1 MYVRIMSG
9 SALSE
14 AVAAVRAAVDEAAGA
29 GVDLLGRADLVEAL
43 DELEVVWCQL
53 PALRHRLLAR
63 LQVETTAKE
72 MGAKSWNQVLSVR
85 WRISTA
91 EAGRRLGEA
100 ALLGPRQSLV
110 GDTLPPVL
118 PATAAAQAQG
128 AINAEHVVVIA
139 KAVAKLPGFVDT
151 ATREEFET
159 DLVRL
164 ATGAGPKDV
173 SDAAELALF
182 LLDQDGPEPDDTERA
197 RRRGISKGRQRGDA
211 MTPISGELT
220 PEAWAL
226 MEAIFAKYAAPGMCN
241 PDDPQPCTSGT
252 PSQAQI
258 DADHRSLAQR
268 QHDALVAV
276 LRIALMSGQLGQ
288 LNGLPVSVIIRT
300 TLQDLESRA
309 GIGVT
314 AGGTRLPIAEVIR
327 LAAHAHHSLAVFDK
341 ATGSALALFRARRVA
356 SPAQRIMLIARD
368 GGCTKPGC
376 TVGAYGSQAH
386 HVVADWTDGGNTNVD
401 ELGLACGPD
410 NRAVGPEGWSTR
422 MNERGEVEWIPPPP
436 LDTGQT
442 RINTYHRPERLLR
455 PPDQQPTNPSTSRRS
470 GDPGPAASTPSGQR
484 DQPGNTQR
492 VDNEPS
498 NAEPINYELIDD
510 EPTNGQP
517 INDAPI
523 DDQPIDH
530 KPMDDALTDEPID
543 YQLIGDE
550 PIGDEPINGQPI
562 NDAPIDDQPVDDQP
576 MDDALTDD
584 ALMADAP
591 IDYELTE
598 PSPTDNPSEPEVRDE
613 PSSPRD
619 PGDPDKPDG
628 SSNPGQPGGPAP
640 PDGQAA

>member
-1 MYVRIMSG
+1 MSSGIFSGRTVFVGGRMYVRVMSG
-9 SALSE
+9 VVLSE

-29 GVDLLGRADLVEAL
+29 GVDLLGRADLVDAL
-43 DELEVVWCQL
+43 DELETVWCQL
-53 PALRHRLLAR
+53 PALRNRLLAR

-100 ALLGPRQSLV
+100 ALLGPRQSIT
-110 GDTLPPVL
+110 GQTLPPVL
-118 PATAAAQAQG
+118 AATAAAQARG
-128 AINAEHVVVIA
+128 VINTEHVTVIA
-139 KAVAKLPGFVDT
+139 KAVAKLPGFVDA

-164 ATGAGPKDV
+164 AGGTGPKDV

-197 RRRGISKGRQRGDA
+197 RRRGLTKGKQRGDA

-226 MEAIFAKYAAPGMCN
+226 LEAIFAKYAAPGMCN

-258 DADHRSLAQR
+258 DNDHRSLAQR

-309 GIGVT
+309 GIGVSG
-314 AGGTRLPIAEVIR
+314 GGTRIPIAEVIR

-341 ATGSALALFRARRVA
+341 ATGSALDLFRARRVA

-422 MNERGEVEWIPPPP
+422 MNERGEVEWIPPPA

-455 PPDQQPTNPSTSRRS
+455 PPDQQPTCSP
-470 GDPGPAASTPSGQR
+470 DLGPQNNDELIDDGLL
-484 DQPGNTQR
+484 D
-492 VDNEPS
+492 D
-498 NAEPINYELIDD
+498 EPISYELIDD
-510 EPTNGQP
+510 APSDHEPN
-517 INDAPI
+517 NDKPI
-523 DDQPIDH
+523 DDKPIDG
-530 KPMDDALTDEPID
+530 KPMDDGPRGDGLRDE
-543 YQLIGDE
+543 
-550 PIGDEPINGQPI
+550 
-562 NDAPIDDQPVDDQP
+562 
-576 MDDALTDD
+576 
-584 ALMADAP
+584 AP
-591 IDYELTE
+591 IDYELTDYALTE
-598 PSPTDNPSEPEVRDE
+598 PSPNDNPGETEEPDE
-613 PSSPRD
+613 RCEPGE
-619 PGDPDKPDG
+619 PGDPDKPDKSRG
-628 SSNPGQPGGPAP
+628 PDQPGGPAP

>member
-9 SALSE
+9 VVLSE
-14 AVAAVRAAVDEAAGA
+14 AVAAVRAAVDAAAGA
-29 GVDLLGRADLVEAL
+29 EVDLLGRADLVDAL
-43 DELEVVWCQL
+43 DELETVWCQL
-53 PALRHRLLAR
+53 PGLRHRLLAR
-63 LQVETTAKE
+63 LQVEATAKE
-72 MGAKSWNQVLSVR
+72 MGAKSWNQVLAVR

-100 ALLGPRQSLV
+100 ALLGPRQSIT
-110 GDTLPPVL
+110 GQALPPVL
-118 PATAAAQAQG
+118 AVTAAAQARG
-128 AINAEHVVVIA
+128 VINTEHVTVIA
-139 KAVAKLPGFVDT
+139 KAVAKLPGFVDA

-164 ATGAGPKDV
+164 AGGTGPKDV

-226 MEAIFAKYAAPGMCN
+226 LEAIFAKYAAPGMCN

-258 DADHRSLAQR
+258 DNDHRSLAQR

-309 GIGVT
+309 GIGVSG
-314 AGGTRLPIAEVIR
+314 GGTRIPIAEVIR

-410 NRAVGPEGWSTR
+410 NRAVSPEGWSTR
-422 MNERGEVEWIPPPP
+422 MNERGEVEWIPPPA

-455 PPDQQPTNPSTSRRS
+455 PPDQEPTCSPDAGLQSD
-470 GDPGPAASTPSGQR
+470 GGAAESTPSGYHDR
-484 DQPGNTQR
+484 PGETPCG
-492 VDNEPS
+492 DNHPI
-498 NAEPINYELIDD
+498 NDEPISYELIDD
-510 EPTNGQP
+510 
-517 INDAPI
+517 API
-523 DDQPIDH
+523 DYELVGDEPNNDKPIGDKPNDGKPMDDGPRGDGLVDDEPIDH
-530 KPMDDALTDEPID
+530 KQID
-543 YQLIGDE
+543 GK
-550 PIGDEPINGQPI
+550 
-562 NDAPIDDQPVDDQP
+562 PIDDGLRD
-576 MDDALTDD
+576 
-584 ALMADAP
+584 DAP

-598 PSPTDNPSEPEVRDE
+598 PSPNDNPGQTEEPDE
-613 PSSPRD
+613 PCEAGE
-619 PGDPDKPDG
+619 PGDPDKPDKSRG
-628 SSNPGQPGGPAP
+628 PDQPGGPAP